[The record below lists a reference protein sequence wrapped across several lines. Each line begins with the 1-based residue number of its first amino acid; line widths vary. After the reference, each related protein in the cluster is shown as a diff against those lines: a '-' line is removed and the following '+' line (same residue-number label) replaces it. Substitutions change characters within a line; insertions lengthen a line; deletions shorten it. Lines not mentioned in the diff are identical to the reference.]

1 MNVPRLFVP
10 PCVKTARR
18 RYVQSPSAG
27 ESVNANGVGTGIATP
42 SGAGAARTGS
52 VAGLES
58 RVTAPFW
65 ASNRPTTVAPV
76 LSVMEVTAKIEPWRT
91 ELTPIVAELPTA
103 QKTFTACDHRSQS
116 ADESSPVIVA
126 AAKPFSLNT
135 ERHNGRKPRD
145 DIRPRKVNLFAAV
158 CARNGRAECIK
169 IFHNRYAR
177 SLTKNSR
184 DFISKAQLAR
194 ELSSQRTQR

>member
-103 QKTFTACDHRSQS
+103 QKTFTAC
-116 ADESSPVIVA
+116 AP
-126 AAKPFSLNT
+126 L
-135 ERHNGRKPRD
+135 
-145 DIRPRKVNLFAAV
+145 IRTTLRGVTTV
-158 CARNGRAECIK
+158 RAEPTMKTNTAPGLPWPSRIK
-169 IFHNRYAR
+169 
-177 SLTKNSR
+177 SPEE
-184 DFISKAQLAR
+184 ISMVDA
-194 ELSSQRTQR
+194 EE